1 MRVKLHINRFEII
14 KILKNPKNTKKSKN
28 PKNQKIKK
36 NSKHSKKSKK
46 NPKKSKNPKKTK
58 SMKKSKRRP
67 EGLKGGP
74 KGQKEAR
81 PELLVFGNTY
91 FDCDVQQFRCIER
104 PLIATPSMYW
114 R

>member
-1 MRVKLHINRFEII
+1 
-14 KILKNPKNTKKSKN
+14 
-28 PKNQKIKK
+28 
-36 NSKHSKKSKK
+36 
-46 NPKKSKNPKKTK
+46 
-58 SMKKSKRRP
+58 MKKFKRRP

-91 FDCDVQQFRCIER
+91 FDCDVQQLRCIER

-114 R
+114 RRSNGLDF